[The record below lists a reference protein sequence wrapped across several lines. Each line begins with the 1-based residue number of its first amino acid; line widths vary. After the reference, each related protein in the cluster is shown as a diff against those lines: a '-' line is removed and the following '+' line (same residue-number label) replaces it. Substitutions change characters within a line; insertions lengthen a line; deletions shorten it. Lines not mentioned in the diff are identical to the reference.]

1 MRGSNGEKI
10 NLISTMNEW
19 VNRRYALIIPI
30 ILLLLGCQSEDKPA
44 ASEPVVSETPLFE
57 RIASSTSNIH
67 FANNL
72 QHNVATR
79 ENLFDYDYFYNGAG
93 VGLEDLNNDGL
104 LDVFFC
110 GNQVPNKLYLNQGG
124 FQFSDISD
132 TSGIT
137 KGNGWS
143 TGVNFADINQDG
155 WMDIYVS
162 QGGPF
167 PPEERKNLL
176 FINQQDGTFV
186 ELAETYGLADTGIGT
201 QSAFFDYDRD
211 GDLDCIVMNENELY
225 GVDPI
230 NLFKIIEEN
239 PELLYHNSSHLYRND
254 NGRYKDITKEAGIER
269 PIFGLGLSVSDI
281 DNDGWLDIYIASD
294 YYIPD
299 ALFINDQKGGF
310 TDRIKEF
317 TGQISYYGMGLD
329 IADINND
336 NLQDIF
342 VLDMAS
348 SDHVRSKTLMAS
360 MSTGR
365 FDYLVN
371 RAGFHYQYMYNSLQ
385 LNLGNNKYNNIA
397 QLSETSNTD
406 WSWAV
411 LLSDFDLDQNKDIL
425 ITNGYR
431 RYALD
436 NDLQGQVFE
445 AQQKY
450 RGRVPLEVKEQLYN
464 QMPSEKLPNILYRNN
479 GGLQFKDVAS
489 SWGIDDLSFS
499 NGAATGD
506 LDDDGD
512 LDIVVNNM
520 DEEAF
525 LYKNMA
531 VEQERGNFL
540 KINTEG
546 SLSESFAKA
555 QIYYGDQQQM
565 VESKRIRG
573 YMSSVDTDIY
583 FGLGD
588 EKKIDSIRILWP
600 SGNSE
605 LRTNIS
611 ANQHLSFKEIEAA
624 SYSPPME
631 TQNPLFRNVSDNY
644 GLDFVHKEN
653 SYDDFEKEILL
664 PYKQSA
670 QGPFLTKGDLNGD
683 GLDDLFIGGAS
694 GQSGVVYLNT
704 GKGFR
709 QKPSPALQYD
719 NAYEDMEA
727 ALFDLEGDGD
737 LDLYVVSGGNE
748 HANSSSLYADRIY
761 ENDGQGNFKRLEM
774 DALMKDPKSGR
785 SIAVIDF
792 DGDNDHDLL
801 VGNRIIPQNYP
812 RFSPSVIYEN
822 REGILVDVTAEK
834 APDLSDFGIIN
845 KIISTDFDNDGQT
858 DFIAVGEWTS
868 IGFFR
873 NTGGNFERLSDT
885 DGVLQDR
892 GWWFDI
898 KETDVNKDG
907 LKDYVIGNI
916 GLNIKFK
923 SSKEKPFKV
932 FSTDFDENGTNDI
945 VLTKK
950 YHDTYVP
957 VRGRECSSQQMPFI
971 KDKFPTYSEFANAS
985 LNDIYG
991 EKLSTSYSTEAT
1003 EFNSVLLLNKGEGHF
1018 EKIILPIA
1026 AQVFPVLNIQ
1036 AIDINGDSYEDL
1048 ILSGNIYETEVETPR
1063 LDAVSGLVLLSNH
1076 TNNYDPLPY
1085 WHTGL
1090 YLTGNVK
1097 AAELI
1102 NTDQNLLLVHTV
1114 NNGAMGVHTF
1124 TPDIN

>member
-1 MRGSNGEKI
+1 MLRRTHLLVFSVLFLTCKPGDDPKTQTDTAEKK
-10 NLISTMNEW
+10 E
-19 VNRRYALIIPI
+19 
-30 ILLLLGCQSEDKPA
+30 E
-44 ASEPVVSETPLFE
+44 PLFE
-57 RIASSTSNIH
+57 RVDHSYSGINFS
-67 FANNL
+67 NNL
-72 QHNVATR
+72 THNVATR

-110 GNQVPNKLYLNQGG
+110 GNQVPNRIYFNQGN
-124 FQFSDISD
+124 FKFSDVTEQAGID
-132 TSGIT
+132 TG
-137 KGNGWS
+137 KGWS
-143 TGVNFADINQDG
+143 TGVSFADVDQDG

-167 PPEERKNLL
+167 PPEERRNLL

-186 ELAETYGLADTGIGT
+186 ESAETYGLADTGIGT

-230 NLFKIIEEN
+230 NLFRILEEN
-239 PELLYHNSSHLYRND
+239 EDLLYHNSSHLYRND
-254 NGRYKDITKEAGIER
+254 NGRFTDVTKKAGIER

-299 ALFINDQKGGF
+299 ALFINDRKGGF

-317 TGQISYYGMGLD
+317 TQQISYYGMGLD

-371 RAGFHYQYMYNSLQ
+371 KANFHYQYMYNSLQ
-385 LNLGNNKYNNIA
+385 LNQGNNMYNNIA

-436 NDLQGQVFE
+436 NDLQRQVFE
-445 AQQKY
+445 ARQKY
-450 RGRVPLEVKEQLYN
+450 RGRVPLDIKEQLYN
-464 QMPSEKLPNILYRNN
+464 QMPSEKLPNILYKNN
-479 GGLQFKDVAS
+479 GGLRFENVAS

-506 LDDDGD
+506 LDNDGD
-512 LDIVVNNM
+512 LDIIINNM

-525 LYKNMA
+525 LYRNLA
-531 VEQERGNFL
+531 LEQKRGNYL
-540 KINTEG
+540 KVHTEG
-546 SLSESFAKA
+546 ALSESFAKV
-555 QIYYGDQQQM
+555 QIYYGDQKQM
-565 VESKRIRG
+565 VETKRVRG
-573 YMSSVDTDIY
+573 YMSSVDADAY

-588 EKKIDSIRILWP
+588 TEKIDSIRILWP
-600 SGNSE
+600 NGKSE
-605 LRTNIS
+605 LRTQIN
-611 ANQHLSFKEIEAA
+611 ANQRLSFNENDAESYLVPKTEVKTLFKTA
-624 SYSPPME
+624 SDS
-631 TQNPLFRNVSDNY
+631 Y
-644 GLDFVHKEN
+644 GLDFVHQEN
-653 SYDDFEKEILL
+653 RYDDFEKEILL
-664 PYKQSA
+664 PYKQSG
-670 QGPFLTKGDLNGD
+670 QGPFITKGDLNGD
-683 GLDDLFIGGAS
+683 GLPDLFIGGAS
-694 GQSGVVYLNT
+694 GQAGVLYMNT
-704 GKGFR
+704 GNTF
-709 QKPSPALQYD
+709 QKKTSSALEYD
-719 NAYEDMEA
+719 SAYEDMEA

-737 LDLYVVSGGNE
+737 LDLFVVSGGNE
-748 HANSSSLYADRIY
+748 HAENSSLYADRIY
-761 ENDGQGNFKRLEM
+761 ENDGKGNLNRLDM
-774 DALMKDPKSGR
+774 AVLAQYPKSGR
-785 SIAVIDF
+785 SVAAIDF
-792 DGDNDHDLL
+792 DQDNDQDLL

-812 RFSPSVIYEN
+812 RFSPSVLYEN
-822 REGILVDVTAEK
+822 REGVLIDVTHEK
-834 APDLSDFGIIN
+834 APELEEFGMIN
-845 KIISTDFDNDGQT
+845 KIISTDFDNDGLI
-858 DFIAVGEWTS
+858 DFIAVGEWTA
-868 IGFFR
+868 IGMFK
-873 NTGGNFERLSDT
+873 NTGGKFKRLKDSE
-885 DGVLQDR
+885 GVLGDK
-892 GWWFDI
+892 GWWFDV

-907 LKDYVIGNI
+907 LKDYVIGNV

-991 EKLSTSYSTEAT
+991 EKLSTSYSSEAT
-1003 EFNSVLLLNKGEGHF
+1003 EFNSILLLNKGEGKF
-1018 EKIILPIA
+1018 EKIVLPVE
-1026 AQVFPVLNIQ
+1026 AQVFPVLDIL
-1036 AIDINGDSYEDL
+1036 AIDINGDDYEDL

-1063 LDAVSGLVLLSNH
+1063 LDAISGLVLLSNH
-1076 TNNYDPLPY
+1076 DNNYDPLPY
-1085 WHTGL
+1085 WQTGL

-1097 AAELI
+1097 SADIVKTGQQILM
-1102 NTDQNLLLVHTV
+1102 VHTV
-1114 NNGAMGVHTF
+1114 NNGALGVHEF
-1124 TPDIN
+1124 SSMKN